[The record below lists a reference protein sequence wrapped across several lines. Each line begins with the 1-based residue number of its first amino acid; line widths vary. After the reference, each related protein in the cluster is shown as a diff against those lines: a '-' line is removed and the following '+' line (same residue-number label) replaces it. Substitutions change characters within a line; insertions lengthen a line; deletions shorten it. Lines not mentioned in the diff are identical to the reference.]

1 MTILETAAHTVTG
14 SSSIVGFRDDRS
26 GNGPWRALTIEG
38 KPAYDLGTM
47 CDTCDFVFERMTGAN
62 QSVEPAG
69 LADALRSGLPALD
82 ARTVSTA
89 GQALP
94 DGDYR
99 VALLDV
105 VPQLVW
111 PGDEHDYFTHEQLD
125 VWEIDSFWGLPH
137 NPKVPYYRTSTRR
150 LPPDALLFEFVVP
163 MFPPR
168 WLNNETVADYR
179 SRSERGERA
188 TALAVSVLDV
198 RQPADWEGDPEITKH
213 WCLAHFL
220 LDGNHRVYGASQAGA
235 AARILAFVSLDW
247 SIATRDEVEQ
257 ALLVLAQ
264 PPEPASPSG

>member
-1 MTILETAAHTVTG
+1 MTILETAEHTVTG
-14 SSSIVGFRDDRS
+14 SSSVVGFRDGRS
-26 GNGPWRALTIEG
+26 GDGPWRALTIDG

-62 QSVEPAG
+62 QSVELAG
-69 LADALRSGLPALD
+69 LADDMRAGLSALD
-82 ARTVSTA
+82 ASTVTSA
-89 GQALP
+89 GRALP

-105 VPQLVW
+105 VPQLIW

-137 NPKVPYYRTSTRR
+137 NPKVSYFRTNTRR

-168 WLNNETVADYR
+168 WLDDNVVKDYR
-179 SRSERGERA
+179 SRAARGEHA

-198 RQPADWEGDPEITKH
+198 RQPANWSGDPEITKH

-220 LDGNHRVYGASQAGA
+220 LDGNHRVYGASQAA
-235 AARILAFVSLDW
+235 ATARILAFVSLDW
-247 SIATRDEVEQ
+247 SIATGAEVEQ
-257 ALLVLAQ
+257 ALLVLGR
-264 PPEPASPSG
+264 PPEPTSPSR